1 MTMGHDGD
9 LQDLGFTLVEMLAS
23 LAVLG
28 LLSLLILAGLGG
40 RYTAFGR
47 LDQRTAEGESVEA
60 VQALLRDRLEH
71 AWPATLYNIVP
82 PGPDFMGAA
91 DQVVFL
97 APPALQQS
105 PGALQRYRLTLQAG
119 ELVLQSLSDLAL
131 DRQTWSGRQ
140 VLLNGVRSLDLAYF
154 GPSQHGGPPVWRDDW
169 REQSVMPS
177 LVRVRIAFP
186 DSDRRRWPDL
196 VIHPRADIDAN
207 CVLIVQTGK
216 CRGR

>member
-1 MTMGHDGD
+1 M
-9 LQDLGFTLVEMLAS
+9 
-23 LAVLG
+23 
-28 LLSLLILAGLGG
+28 
-40 RYTAFGR
+40 
-47 LDQRTAEGESVEA
+47 
-60 VQALLRDRLEH
+60 
-71 AWPATLYNIVP
+71 
-82 PGPDFMGAA
+82 
-91 DQVVFL
+91 
-97 APPALQQS
+97 
-105 PGALQRYRLTLQAG
+105 
-119 ELVLQSLSDLAL
+119 LQSLSDLAL